1 MIRVSIIEDNRHLS
15 AAWAFLIKEEPAF
28 ELGVVS
34 QRVEDLLSS
43 KPNEVGRVL
52 LLDLQ
57 LPGMDG
63 DVALPQLVTN
73 FPDLAIIVIT
83 VDEAEE
89 RITHSL
95 SRGAVGYLSK
105 STSPTALASAITSA
119 AAGGSPL
126 SPSIARKIVTRFFGE
141 KPTAEEL
148 SRIEQDILKMMA
160 RGSTYQEIAD
170 HVCLSVDGVRYHIR
184 KIYAKLQVK
193 SKSAAV
199 YEALQRSLIEPSQA
213 GFPPRS

>member
-15 AAWAFLIKEEPAF
+15 GAWTFLVNEEPAF

-34 QRVEDLLSS
+34 RRVETLFDC
-43 KPNEVGRVL
+43 KPDEVGQVL

-63 DVALPQLVTN
+63 DVALPQLVEQ
-73 FPDLAIIVIT
+73 FPDLAVIVIT
-83 VDEAEE
+83 VDEGEE
-89 RITHSL
+89 RITQSL

-105 STSPTALASAITSA
+105 STSPATLASAIKSA
-119 AAGGSPL
+119 AEGGSPL
-126 SPSIARKIVTRFFGE
+126 SPSIARKIVNRFFGE
-141 KPTAEEL
+141 KPTAAEL
-148 SRIEQDILKMMA
+148 SRVEQDILNMMA
-160 RGSTYQEIAD
+160 RGSTYQQIAD

-184 KIYAKLQVK
+184 KIYGKLQVK

-199 YEALQRSLIEPSQA
+199 YAALQRSLIEPS
-213 GFPPRS
+213 